1 MKCPGETYEKFVK
14 FTDNIKK
21 EKWRVN
27 FVLELG
33 YLKFIYDLE
42 NECLRLA
49 GICKE
54 IRKKY
59 GEDV

>member
-1 MKCPGETYEKFVK
+1 MKDPAETIEKFRA
-14 FTDNIKK
+14 FTQNIAN

-33 YLKFIYDLE
+33 YLQFIYDLE

-49 GICKE
+49 GVCKE
-54 IRKKY
+54 IRRKY
-59 GEDV
+59 GEEV